1 MHQQIKNILITS
13 LLEKLSIHHSV
24 YRLPCTSEFLEEL
37 VSDTL
42 NENGMPNDWK
52 PDRSH
57 SVSIDMTLES
67 GESISVK
74 SGRYDP
80 NKGTLVVSGSRLG
93 KHETLEKM
101 LEAVASTHA
110 DYYVCLA
117 KADQDWSSIPSKND
131 TKTYYLFVFEASNL
145 DYSLEHWIKKES
157 KHGKGY
163 KYIMETPSMSATIRP
178 SMSHQLWTTI
188 SCDIIDIPS
197 KLEITNE
204 R

>member
-1 MHQQIKNILITS
+1 MRDQIKNILIGS
-13 LLEKLSIHHSV
+13 LLDKLKIHHSV

-37 VSDTL
+37 VSDAL

-67 GESISVK
+67 GTSISVK

-80 NKGTLVVSGSRLG
+80 VKGTLVISGSRLG

-101 LEAVASTHA
+101 VESVASTHA

-131 TKTYYLFVFEASNL
+131 TKTYYLFVFDATKL
-145 DYSLEHWIKKES
+145 DYSIEHWSRKDS
-157 KHGKGY
+157 KHGSGY
-163 KYIMETPSMSATIRP
+163 KYVMEIPGMSATIRP
-178 SMSHQLWTTI
+178 TMSHQLWTTV
-188 SCDIIDIPS
+188 SCDIIDMPS
-197 KLEITNE
+197 KLEII
-204 R
+204 

>member
-1 MHQQIKNILITS
+1 MHEQIKNVLITS
-13 LLEKLSIHHSV
+13 LLEKLKIHHSV

-80 NKGTLVVSGSRLG
+80 NKQTLVISGSRLG

-145 DYSLEHWIKKES
+145 DYSLEHWTRKES

-188 SCDIIDIPS
+188 SCDIIDIPF
-197 KLEITNE
+197 KLEIS
-204 R
+204 

>member
-1 MHQQIKNILITS
+1 MRDQLKNILIGS
-13 LLEKLSIHHSV
+13 LLEKLKIHHSV

-37 VSDTL
+37 VSDAL
-42 NENGMPNDWK
+42 SENGMENDWK

-67 GESISVK
+67 GTSISVK

-80 NKGTLVVSGSRLG
+80 IKHTLVISGSRLG

-101 LEAVASTHA
+101 VESVASTHA

-117 KADQDWSSIPSKND
+117 KADQDWSHIPSKND
-131 TKTYYLFVFEASNL
+131 VKTYYLFVFDATKL
-145 DYSLEHWIKKES
+145 DYSIEHWSRKDS
-157 KHGKGY
+157 KHGSGY
-163 KYIMETPSMSATIRP
+163 KYVMEIPGMSATIRP
-178 SMSHQLWTTI
+178 TMSHQLWTTV

-197 KLEITNE
+197 KLEIV
-204 R
+204 

>member
-1 MHQQIKNILITS
+1 MREQIKNILIGS
-13 LLEKLSIHHSV
+13 LLDKLKIHHSV

-37 VSDTL
+37 VSDAL
-42 NENGMPNDWK
+42 NENGMQNDWK

-80 NKGTLVVSGSRLG
+80 VKQTLVISGSRLG

-101 LEAVASTHA
+101 VESVASTHA

-117 KADQDWSSIPSKND
+117 KADQDWSSIPSKID
-131 TKTYYLFVFEASNL
+131 TKTYYLFVFPASNL
-145 DYSLEHWIKKES
+145 DYSIEHWSRKDS
-157 KHGKGY
+157 KHGSGY
-163 KYIMETPSMSATIRP
+163 KYVMEIPGISATIRP
-178 SMSHQLWTTI
+178 TMSHQLWTTV

-197 KLEITNE
+197 KLEIV
-204 R
+204 

>member
-1 MHQQIKNILITS
+1 MRNQLKEILIPN
-13 LLEKLSIHHSV
+13 LINKLKIHHSV

-37 VSDTL
+37 VSDAL

-57 SVSIDMTLES
+57 SISIDMTLDS
-67 GESISVK
+67 GTSISVK

-80 NKGTLVVSGSRLG
+80 IKHTLVISGSRLG

-101 LEAVASTHA
+101 VESVASTHA

-117 KADQDWSSIPSKND
+117 KADQDWSNIPSKND
-131 TKTYYLFVFEASNL
+131 TKTYYLFVFDATKL
-145 DYSLEHWIKKES
+145 DYSIEHWSRKDS
-157 KHGKGY
+157 KHGSGY
-163 KYIMETPSMSATIRP
+163 KYVMEIPGMSATIRP
-178 SMSHQLWTTI
+178 TMSHQLWTTV

-197 KLEITNE
+197 KLEIS
-204 R
+204 

>member
-1 MHQQIKNILITS
+1 MIEEIRNILIDG
-13 LLEKLSIHHSV
+13 LLSKLAVHHSV

-57 SVSIDMTLES
+57 SVSIDMTLDQ
-67 GESISVK
+67 GKSISVK

-80 NKGTLVVSGSRLG
+80 NKGTLVISGSRLG

-101 LEAVASTHA
+101 LVAVASTHA

-117 KADQDWSSIPSKND
+117 KADQDWSHIPSKND
-131 TKTYYLFVFEASNL
+131 TKTYYLFVFPASNL
-145 DYSLEHWIKKES
+145 DYSIEHWTRKES

-197 KLEITNE
+197 KLEIAGV
-204 R
+204 

>member
-1 MHQQIKNILITS
+1 MRDQIKNILIGS
-13 LLEKLSIHHSV
+13 LLDKLKIHHSV

-37 VSDTL
+37 VSDAL

-67 GESISVK
+67 GTSISVK

-80 NKGTLVVSGSRLG
+80 VKGTLVISGSRLG

-101 LEAVASTHA
+101 VESVASTHA

-131 TKTYYLFVFEASNL
+131 TKTYYLFVFEATNL
-145 DYSLEHWIKKES
+145 DYSIEHWARKES
-157 KHGKGY
+157 KHGTGY
-163 KYIMETPSMSATIRP
+163 KYIMEIPGMSATIRP
-178 SMSHQLWTTI
+178 TMSHQLWTTV
-188 SCDIIDIPS
+188 SCDIIDMPS
-197 KLEITNE
+197 KLEII
-204 R
+204 